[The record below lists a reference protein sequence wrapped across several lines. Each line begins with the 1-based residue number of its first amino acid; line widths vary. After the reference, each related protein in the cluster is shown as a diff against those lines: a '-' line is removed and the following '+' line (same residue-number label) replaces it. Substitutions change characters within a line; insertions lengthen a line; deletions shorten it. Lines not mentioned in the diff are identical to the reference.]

1 MIIRN
6 KFNGYVGG
14 NNRLYPGGGGGQSQ
28 PTNTTQTTTTIPEYA
43 RPAVERM
50 LGKAEAFS
58 ETPYQAYGGQRI
70 AEFAPMQQQA
80 FQSAANLGPAQQL
93 GIGTQMAGLAGL
105 RGLNTSYTP
114 TSFQNQYQAPRQF
127 TPSTFGGTSVNA
139 PNLQQFQ
146 MGPAER
152 VSGAAYSAPEMQAA
166 QTGFNPYLQQFQM
179 GPAERVGIGS
189 FRQPGTAEEYMSPYQ
204 QAVTDIEKREA
215 TRQSNMLG
223 QQLQGQAVQQGAFGG
238 SRSALVEAERQR
250 NLGQQLGDIQTRG
263 SQSAFQQAREQFN
276 AENLQAGLQ
285 AQLANQQ
292 AGLTTGQQNL
302 ASLLGVQ
309 QLGTQTGLQTS
320 LANLSSAQQANVQN
334 QAAQLQTQGLNADQ
348 AMRAAL
354 ANQQAGLT
362 TGQQNL
368 AALLGVQQFGA
379 GQDLQS
385 QLANQQYGLEAQRL
399 GEQSR
404 QYGYGQDMSAA
415 QLAAQYGTDAQRMS
429 EQSRQFGSDLG
440 LRGYGLAGQMAG
452 TLGQLG
458 QTQFGQQQGAIQAQA
473 AAGAQQQA
481 QEQQRLTQAYQDFLT
496 QRGYPQQQLSF
507 MSDILRGV
515 PLGQQTQVQYQA
527 PPPMA
532 SQLAQLGLGAYGFSQ
547 MMKKDGGIIKGYA
560 EGGITDAAP
569 QGSVPNTMSIDKLR
583 SVLGD
588 MSEGQLDQVAADAG
602 DATTLALVQ
611 EQKSLNARIRNANI
625 LAEAI
630 PETTIKDEMV
640 ASDMPVESGIA
651 AAPLPAAMFADTAVG
666 ETPEETPA
674 MRGGG
679 IVAFAKGK
687 EVKAA
692 PVPDDT
698 AILRAMN
705 PSEAFVTEGERTQNI
720 QTGLK
725 QLEEYMGKD
734 RSIELAEKIAKSSE
748 LSPEAESRAKM
759 ATAFEMMAA
768 FGEPTPFATA
778 FGKAG
783 AIAGRNIK
791 EFEKLKRDSERE
803 ANKLRLDTARYERA
817 EKRGNYTEANNIANR
832 IEDRKTRLYGLEA
845 DKNKALADIQLKEK
859 QIASTEKVGM
869 AQVAATRAASG
880 RLDYNRDV
888 LGKLVKQGVADFVA
902 RTGQQ
907 PNEQQMAVIE
917 GNAARESANLLKV
930 DPYGA
935 GRLDATVQGRINDA
949 KKNDRVLSELN
960 IALYGADEKDKP
972 AIRAQMAERD
982 KEIEAQIRS
991 QVSQPGN
998 TTTQPPPPAT
1008 TQALQPGQIVVD
1020 ANGNRAKYV
1029 GGDPKD
1035 PKSYAPV

>member
-6 KFNGYVGG
+6 KFNGYVNG

-28 PTNTTQTTTTIPEYA
+28 PTSTTQSTTTIPEYA
-43 RPAVERM
+43 RPYVERM

-58 ETPYQAYGGQRI
+58 ETPYQAYGGQRT
-70 AEFAPMQQQA
+70 ADFSPMQQQA
-80 FQSAANLGPAQQL
+80 FQGAANLGPAKQI
-93 GIGTQMAGLAGL
+93 GVGTQLAGMAGLGGLGAG
-105 RGLNTSYTP
+105 
-114 TSFQNQYQAPRQF
+114 QQYAQQA
-127 TPSTFGGTSVNA
+127 T
-139 PNLQQFQ
+139 
-146 MGPAER
+146 
-152 VSGAAYSAPEMQAA
+152 
-166 QTGFNPYLQQFQM
+166 NPYAMQ
-179 GPAERVGIGS
+179 S
-189 FRQPGTAEEYMSPYQ
+189 YMSPYIENAMAPQ
-204 QAVTDIEKREA
+204 LREAQRQSAMQGQQNQAQAVR
-215 TRQSNMLG
+215 
-223 QQLQGQAVQQGAFGG
+223 QGAFGG
-238 SRSALVEAERQR
+238 ARSAIVEAERQR
-250 NLGQQLGDIQTRG
+250 NLGQQQGDIYGRGMQT
-263 SQSAFQQAREQFN
+263 AFEQAR
-276 AENLQAGLQ
+276 QA
-285 AQLANQQ
+285 
-292 AGLTTGQQNL
+292 
-302 ASLLGVQ
+302 
-309 QLGTQTGLQTS
+309 
-320 LANLSSAQQANVQN
+320 
-334 QAAQLQTQGLNADQ
+334 
-348 AMRAAL
+348 
-354 ANQQAGLT
+354 
-362 TGQQNL
+362 
-368 AALLGVQQFGA
+368 QQFGA
-379 GQDLQS
+379 
-385 QLANQQYGLEAQRL
+385 
-399 GEQSR
+399 
-404 QYGYGQDMSAA
+404 
-415 QLAAQYGTDAQRMS
+415 
-429 EQSRQFGSDLG
+429 DLG

-481 QEQQRLTQAYQDFLT
+481 QQQQGLSQAYQDFLS

-527 PPPMA
+527 PPPMT
-532 SQLAQLGLGAYGFSQ
+532 SQLAQLGLGAYGVSQ
-547 MMKKDGGIIKGYA
+547 MMKKEGGIIKMA
-560 EGGITDAAP
+560 EGGIAEAAP
-569 QGSVPNTMSIDKLR
+569 QGSVPNTMPIDKLR

-588 MSEGQLDQVAADAG
+588 MSEAQLDQVAQGAG

-611 EQKSLNARIRNANI
+611 EQKSLNARMRNANI

-630 PETTIKDEMV
+630 PQTTIKDEMV
-640 ASDMPVESGIA
+640 AADEAADSGIA

-666 ETPEETPA
+666 EAPEEPA
-674 MRGGG
+674 MRDGG

-698 AILRAMN
+698 AILRAMD
-705 PSEAFVTEGERTQNI
+705 PSKAFVTEEERTGNI

-734 RSIELAEKIAKSSE
+734 RSIELAEKIAKASE
-748 LSPEAESRAKM
+748 LGPEAESKAK
-759 ATAFEMMAA
+759 AAAAFEAMAA
-768 FGEPTPFATA
+768 FGEPVPFATA
-778 FGKAG
+778 LGKAG
-783 AIAGRNIK
+783 AAAGRNIK

-907 PNEQQMAVIE
+907 PDAQQMAVIE

-935 GRLDATVQGRINDA
+935 GRLDAAVQGRITDA
-949 KKNDRVLSELN
+949 KKEDARLKTLRTQLL
-960 IALYGADEKDKP
+960 AADPKDVP
-972 AIRAQMAERD
+972 AV
-982 KEIEAQIRS
+982 EAQIAAREREIENGIRS
-991 QVSQPGN
+991 QISQPGA
-998 TTTQPPPPAT
+998 TTPPPTTKYTEGAT
-1008 TQALQPGQIVVD
+1008 AKDKNGKPIVFRNGQWE
-1020 ANGNRAKYV
+1020 YQ
-1029 GGDPKD
+1029 
-1035 PKSYAPV
+1035 